1 MYKADRELMSQVAQ
15 VKTKAEHIRR
25 AAEVC
30 KADMRLSCSDLT
42 LLVNAC
48 VEAAEFR
55 REHSK
60 LHAEKYE
67 VMAEQLSELSDKLD
81 KSIELKA
88 KYFASRESKK
98 QCS

>member
-1 MYKADRELMSQVAQ
+1 M
-15 VKTKAEHIRR
+15 KTKAEHMHR

-30 KADMRLSCSDLT
+30 KADMRLSCGDLA

-60 LHAEKYE
+60 PHAEKYE
-67 VMAEQLSELSDKLD
+67 AMAEQLSELSDKLD

-88 KYFASRESKK
+88 EQFASRESKK

>member
-1 MYKADRELMSQVAQ
+1 MKA
-15 VKTKAEHIRR
+15 KAEHIHR
-25 AAEVC
+25 AVEIC
-30 KADMRLSCSDLT
+30 KADIRLSCCDLT

-60 LHAEKYE
+60 PHVEKYE
-67 VMAEQLSELSDKLD
+67 AMAEQLSELSDKLD